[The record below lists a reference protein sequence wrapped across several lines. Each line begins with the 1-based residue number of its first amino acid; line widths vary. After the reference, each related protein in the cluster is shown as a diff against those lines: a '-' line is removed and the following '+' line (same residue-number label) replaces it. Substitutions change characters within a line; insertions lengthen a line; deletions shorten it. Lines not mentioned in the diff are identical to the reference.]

1 MEKQF
6 RSIRSKAFEKQK
18 TKALKKEN
26 RLERVI
32 EEAISLIE
40 SDPERY
46 GGRLRGRTLKGL
58 RSCDAKSYR
67 ILYSFCKE
75 CNKLGEQEYNN
86 CHKCNEISGENV
98 IIIQQLMPRER
109 DYKKVRRRF
118 R

>member
-46 GGRLRGRTLKGL
+46 GL
-58 RSCDAKSYR
+58 
-67 ILYSFCKE
+67 
-75 CNKLGEQEYNN
+75 
-86 CHKCNEISGENV
+86 
-98 IIIQQLMPRER
+98 
-109 DYKKVRRRF
+109 
-118 R
+118 